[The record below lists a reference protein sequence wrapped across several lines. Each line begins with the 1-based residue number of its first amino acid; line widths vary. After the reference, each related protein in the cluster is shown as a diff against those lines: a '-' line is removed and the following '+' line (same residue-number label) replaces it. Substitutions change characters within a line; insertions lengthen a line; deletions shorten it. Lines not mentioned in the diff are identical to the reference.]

1 MVSGSSLKGTPM
13 AAVDKSWL
21 RMESASNCMMIGVVL
36 IFDRPIGIPAL
47 RQLLEERFLKFQRF
61 RQTIRRR
68 GERCRWVDDPNFDL
82 DNHLHSIALP
92 NPAGKRELQTV
103 FSDLNSTHL
112 DPNRPL
118 WQIHHVDNYGEGSA
132 LLIRIHHC
140 IADGI
145 SLVRVL
151 LSLTDDNAEAKVT
164 SMPGNSIAPRM
175 PPAPGWQKRING
187 VMQSLSQT
195 RRQITSLVDMSWD
208 KVRHDPTYLLHLGHE
223 ALRAAGECVS
233 LGLRPFDPPTRLKG
247 SLSGRKQVAWAEPLD
262 LAEVKQVARALN
274 GTVNDVLLTAATGAL
289 HEFLKESGAP
299 IPPQGIHVAVPF
311 NLRPPQE
318 PVNKLGNQFGLV
330 LVPLPVGTACPLEQF
345 SRVQQDMNLL
355 KNSYQA
361 QVSYSLLNVFG
372 RGPDI
377 LEKMAL
383 EVLSRKASAVMTNV
397 PGPRNSVYLCG
408 ARLTQPMFWV
418 PQTGDI
424 GVGLSIFS
432 YEDKVQ
438 FGLVSDKRLISE
450 PDAVVGEFV
459 RAFEA
464 LKRLSGT
471 TTATGP
477 AQDEVVVAA
486 TTTFSRQSSS
496 VK

>member
-61 RQTIRRR
+61 RQIIQRK
-68 GERCRWVDDPNFDL
+68 GERCHWVDDPNFDL

-92 NPAGKRELQTV
+92 APASKKELQTV
-103 FSDLNSTHL
+103 FGDLNSSHL

-151 LSLTDDNAEAKVT
+151 LSLTDDNADAKVT
-164 SMPGNSIAPRM
+164 KMPGNSIAPKM

-187 VMQSLSQT
+187 FMQSLSQT
-195 RRQITSLVDMSWD
+195 RQQVTAVADKSWR

-223 ALRAAGECVS
+223 AWRVANECIS

-262 LAEVKQVARALN
+262 LAEVKQVAKALK

-345 SRVQQDMNLL
+345 SKVQQDMNQL

-397 PGPRNSVYLCG
+397 PGPRNPVYLCG

-432 YEDKVQ
+432 YEDQVQ
-438 FGLVSDKRLISE
+438 FGLVSDKRLIGD
-450 PDAVVGEFV
+450 PDAVVAQFV
-459 RAFEA
+459 QSFNA
-464 LKRLSGT
+464 LKRLA
-471 TTATGP
+471 ATIAAP
-477 AQDEVVVAA
+477 EDQKDEVVVDAA
-486 TTTFSRQSSS
+486 KAFSRQSS